1 MALPLQEPS
10 IVGEKDM
17 ETPGFSQLDEGLSQ
31 GDIPLRP
38 HTDGPSIVVPTA
50 HPPALPGTSSHNPQ
64 KPRLATR
71 PAHAEKKQ
79 LLSTGSSKVAIPRQR
94 SAAAPRYTRRVP
106 LACESCRQR
115 KTKCSGDTPVCRQCK
130 ELRISCR
137 YPISWRERTKGYVG
151 CWFLLFFDTEGGKLI
166 LTFLGNRINLL

>member
-1 MALPLQEPS
+1 MLWRCPS
-10 IVGEKDM
+10 RNHLSLEKKTM
-17 ETPGFSQLDEGLSQ
+17 ETPGFSQPGEGLSQ

-38 HTDGPSIVVPTA
+38 HTEGPSIVVPTA

-71 PAHAEKKQ
+71 PAYAEKKQ
-79 LLSTGSSKVAIPRQR
+79 LLSSGSSKVAIPRQR
-94 SAAAPRYTRRVP
+94 STAAPRYTRRVP

-137 YPISWRERTKGYVG
+137 YPVSWRERTKGYVG
-151 CWFLLFFDTEGGKLI
+151 CCSVASVLRE
-166 LTFLGNRINLL
+166 GNRY